1 MSTEI
6 SEFPSGPARD
16 SSPAERAVVSA
27 EHAAAARQS
36 PGTGDDRMLGGDVA
50 GIDVPSGVAARVVT
64 PGAGDPRLAR
74 LSLNQ
79 RTTARWSLR
88 EAIDGC
94 VAAGLPAIGVWREP
108 VADVGLDTAVRWVR
122 DAGLRVSSVCRG
134 GFFTASDPDARAAAH
149 ASNLAAIAETAALG
163 APTLVLVP
171 GGLPDGDRDLIGAR
185 ARAADAIAALVPAAR
200 EAGVTLGIEPMNPIF
215 AADRGV
221 VSTLEQALDLAEPF
235 APEEVGVVVDTY
247 HLWWEPKVH
256 EQIAR
261 AGAAGRIV
269 SYQVCDWITPL
280 PADTLLGR
288 GMMGDGH
295 VDFAAFTRS
304 VAAAGYAGDVE
315 VEIFHADV
323 WAAPG
328 ADVVA
333 TLARRYVELVEPHLV
348 R

>member
-6 SEFPSGPARD
+6 SEFPSSPGP
-16 SSPAERAVVSA
+16 A
-27 EHAAAARQS
+27 EHAAVDR
-36 PGTGDDRMLGGDVA
+36 PGLGTGDDRMVGGEV
-50 GIDVPSGVAARVVT
+50 DVPSGLPARVPT
-64 PGAGDPRLAR
+64 PQPGDPRLAR

-79 RTTARWSLR
+79 RTTAGWSLR
-88 EAIDGC
+88 EAVDGC

-108 VADVGLDTAVRWVR
+108 VAEVGLDTAVRWVR

-171 GGLPDGDRDLIGAR
+171 GGLPDGDRDLVGAR
-185 ARAADAIAALVPAAR
+185 QRAAEAIAALVPAAR
-200 EAGVTLGIEPMNPIF
+200 DAGVTLGIEPMNPIF

-235 APEEVGVVVDTY
+235 APAEVGVVVDTY

-295 VDFAAFTRS
+295 VDFPAFTRS
-304 VAAAGYAGDVE
+304 VAAAGYTGDVE

-333 TLARRYVELVEPHLV
+333 TLARRYVELVEPYLAP
-348 R
+348 